1 MVEIDE
7 ARLLVE
13 MLLDPERREGAR
25 LILYN
30 KFRFGNVF
38 TPEEIDKIKKA
49 IEGFLNVKITG
60 WAAAMY
66 YAGKRQLLSGFE
78 DRCCRYCWRDLKST
92 LEAINLQDEGIKRK
106 VEAVLK
112 DPRLQLIASC

>member
-7 ARLLVE
+7 EKYLADLWLG
-13 MLLDPERREGAR
+13 PEGRAQLRRQ
-25 LILYN
+25 LYN

-38 TPEEIDKIKKA
+38 TPEEAERIKKA
-49 IEGFLNVKITG
+49 IEEFTKGKITS

-66 YAGKRQLLSGFE
+66 YGGIRQLLSDFE
-78 DRCCRYCWRDLKST
+78 DRCCRYCWRNLKSA
-92 LEAINLQDEGIKRK
+92 LEAMDFQDKTIMKK

-112 DPRLQLIASC
+112 NPQLQYIARC

>member
-1 MVEIDE
+1 MVEVDE

-25 LILYN
+25 LILYHM
-30 KFRFGNVF
+30 FRFGNVF
-38 TPEEIDKIKKA
+38 TPEEIDRVKKA

-60 WAAAMY
+60 WAMAMY

-78 DRCCRYCWRDLKST
+78 DRCCRYCWRELKST
-92 LEAINLQDEGIKRK
+92 LEAIKFQDEAIMKK
-106 VEAVLK
+106 IEAVLN
-112 DPRLQLIASC
+112 DPRLQLIARC